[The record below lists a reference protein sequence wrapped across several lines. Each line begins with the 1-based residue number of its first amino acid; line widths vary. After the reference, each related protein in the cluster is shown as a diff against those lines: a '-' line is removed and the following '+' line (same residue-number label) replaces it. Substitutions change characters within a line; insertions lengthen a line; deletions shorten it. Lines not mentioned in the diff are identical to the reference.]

1 MVLSVLVHLNSL
13 KSAVP
18 AAFMLGLA
26 PQYFTGIVGW
36 RAVSAVFPE
45 RWFRVVDDRIWGTFQ
60 RVVEF
65 FFESLTGTEIIL
77 YGDYD
82 ALEAKENVIYLCNH
96 QSTMDWIVVDMMAIR
111 AGCLGRCRFILKDGL
126 KYFPLFG
133 YYFNLHGGIYVKRGR
148 NFDESN
154 KQRIM
159 RRLSNFREKKL
170 PIWMIVYPEG
180 TRFKPKEPGLLLASR
195 QFAENQG
202 LPVLHQVLSP
212 RYKATY
218 LMVQGLKGHAQA
230 IYDVTIAYSG
240 DLFRMPD
247 GTILRETAPSMGDF
261 LSGKCKQVHIHLR
274 RIPMDGI
281 PDDENEFQRWLHG
294 VFQDK
299 DKMLLDFYSAS
310 PEKQGRLH
318 GEGHSSPLSI
328 MSTLPAFLFSCGLMV
343 PVFGT
348 TLGRQYYWRTWI
360 AGSLLCC
367 FWMKF
372 VTR

>member
-1 MVLSVLVHLNSL
+1 
-13 KSAVP
+13 
-18 AAFMLGLA
+18 
-26 PQYFTGIVGW
+26 
-36 RAVSAVFPE
+36 
-45 RWFRVVDDRIWGTFQ
+45 
-60 RVVEF
+60 
-65 FFESLTGTEIIL
+65 
-77 YGDYD
+77 
-82 ALEAKENVIYLCNH
+82 
-96 QSTMDWIVVDMMAIR
+96 
-111 AGCLGRCRFILKDGL
+111 
-126 KYFPLFG
+126 
-133 YYFNLHGGIYVKRGR
+133 
-148 NFDESN
+148 
-154 KQRIM
+154 
-159 RRLSNFREKKL
+159 
-170 PIWMIVYPEG
+170 MIVYPEG

-360 AGSLLCC
+360 VGSLLCC